1 MFRVRLLRWMALVIL
16 IASCSPAPPTIPA
29 TLTAPAPTPTSE
41 SINLAPPQ
49 EIGSAFVYADGTVL
63 MAVPHGEFLM
73 GHGMADNPE
82 HTVILSD
89 FWIYSTEVTN
99 YQYSLCID
107 QGRCAPPDQ
116 SDNPEYQSFNGLNK
130 PVVGVVYEQ
139 ARAYCSFMNAELPTE
154 AQWEKAARGAEGR
167 PFPWGDED
175 PSCDLLNI
183 NNCLKHTTDVTANPD
198 GAGFYGALNMAG
210 NVYEWVADWYDP
222 VYYESSPPG
231 DPLGPE
237 TGRVRVIRSS
247 GFRSSADQS
256 LVYARSFGSP
266 MDHRPDLG
274 FRCAVTDPS
283 FFAPACQLTPRIDE
297 DQSGGVAVDCPEISI
312 EVQVTACRYGGG
324 AVVIFNDD
332 HPQDANASFGG
343 IVGCTRISGRPGS
356 YPLSYECRHAST
368 AVLSS
373 ICTYSGV
380 PVGGCP
386 PDYVIDTSSRL
397 CTWSGIR
404 SIGIDCPAG
413 EFYDP
418 IQHCCRITTGRVVDF
433 PICPVG
439 SLFTETSTHAYA
451 CLPANVA
458 RKSPQVS
465 KEVNPPV
472 CGDVCDLSVELCS
485 IRNLVFCPTT
495 CTCLAVGRS
504 CPKP

>member
-1 MFRVRLLRWMALVIL
+1 VFRVRLLRWMALVIL

-116 SDNPEYQSFNGLNK
+116 SDNPEYQSFDGLNK
-130 PVVGVVYEQ
+130 PVVGVAYEQ

-175 PSCDLLNI
+175 PSCDLLNF

-222 VYYESSPPG
+222 VYYESSESSVRPASEAVRTNRSCMPA
-231 DPLGPE
+231 PLARRWTTVP
-237 TGRVRVIRSS
+237 IWA
-247 GFRSSADQS
+247 SA
-256 LVYARSFGSP
+256 ARSPIHPSLHLRANLHP
-266 MDHRPDLG
+266 ESMRINQAEWLSTVRRSQLRCRSRPADMG
-274 FRCAVTDPS
+274 
-283 FFAPACQLTPRIDE
+283 
-297 DQSGGVAVDCPEISI
+297 
-312 EVQVTACRYGGG
+312 
-324 AVVIFNDD
+324 
-332 HPQDANASFGG
+332 
-343 IVGCTRISGRPGS
+343 
-356 YPLSYECRHAST
+356 
-368 AVLSS
+368 
-373 ICTYSGV
+373 
-380 PVGGCP
+380 
-386 PDYVIDTSSRL
+386 
-397 CTWSGIR
+397 
-404 SIGIDCPAG
+404 
-413 EFYDP
+413 
-418 IQHCCRITTGRVVDF
+418 
-433 PICPVG
+433 
-439 SLFTETSTHAYA
+439 
-451 CLPANVA
+451 
-458 RKSPQVS
+458 
-465 KEVNPPV
+465 
-472 CGDVCDLSVELCS
+472 VELS
-485 IRNLVFCPTT
+485 
-495 CTCLAVGRS
+495 
-504 CPKP
+504 